1 MNREAGFRV
10 HLSSFIVHRYEAFNM
25 ELNKLKPKK
34 GARHA
39 KKRVGR
45 GPGSGHGKTAGR
57 GEKGQKSRTGFSR
70 MLGFE
75 GGQMPLHRRL
85 PKRGFTNIFKK
96 DFAVVNVSDLERFEN
111 GATVDEGAL
120 RKAGLVKGQNAGI
133 KILGDGKLTKKLT
146 VHATKFSASAKKHIE
161 EAGGSC
167 QEIQG

>member
-1 MNREAGFRV
+1 
-10 HLSSFIVHRYEAFNM
+10 M
-25 ELNKLKPKK
+25 ELNNLKPKK

-57 GEKGQKSRTGFSR
+57 GEKGQKSRSGFHR

-85 PKRGFTNIFKK
+85 PKRGFTNIFRKEY
-96 DFAVVNVSDLERFEN
+96 ATVNVSDLERFDN
-111 GATVDEGAL
+111 GATVDEAAL
-120 RKAGLVKGQNAGI
+120 REARLVKGRKHGI

-146 VHATKFSASAKKHIE
+146 VHATKFSEAARKQIE
-161 EAGGSC
+161 AAGGTC
-167 QEIQG
+167 QETQE

>member
-1 MNREAGFRV
+1 
-10 HLSSFIVHRYEAFNM
+10 M
-25 ELNKLKPKK
+25 ELSKLKPKK

-96 DFAVVNVSDLERFEN
+96 DIAVVNVSDLERFEN

-120 RKAGLVKGQNAGI
+120 RKMGLVKGQAAGI

-146 VHATKFSASAKKHIE
+146 VHAHKFSASARKHIE

>member
-1 MNREAGFRV
+1 MD
-10 HLSSFIVHRYEAFNM
+10 LSN
-25 ELNKLKPKK
+25 LKPKK

-85 PKRGFTNIFKK
+85 PKRGFTNIFRQEYS
-96 DFAVVNVSDLERFEN
+96 VLNLRDLEQFEN
-111 GATVDEGAL
+111 GATVDRDAL
-120 RKAGLVKGQNAGI
+120 RKAGLVKGARG
-133 KILGDGKLTKKLT
+133 KVKVLGDGKITKKLT
-146 VHATKFSASAKKHIE
+146 VHADKFSKTAQEKIE
-161 EAGGSC
+161 AAGGSC
-167 QEIQG
+167 QVSS

>member
-1 MNREAGFRV
+1 
-10 HLSSFIVHRYEAFNM
+10 M
-25 ELNKLKPKK
+25 ELSKLKPKK

-96 DFAVVNVSDLERFEN
+96 EIAVVNVSDLERFEN

-120 RKAGLVKGQNAGI
+120 RKMGLVKGQPAGI

-146 VHATKFSASAKKHIE
+146 VHAHKFSASARKHIE